1 MKQDRIY
8 SIKTGMH
15 QFYNQFGIE
24 RVMVEGGVGI
34 LSSFLNDCV
43 DDTVIQRMGMVGVK
57 EEDTTKWRIVS
68 AQLLYQK

>member
-43 DDTVIQRMGMVGVK
+43 DDTGDS
-57 EEDTTKWRIVS
+57 EDGDGSSNRRRYNQVADCI
-68 AQLLYQK
+68 